1 MSVAVGDRIPER
13 RFVVS
18 ANAMKV
24 FSVLMRDPNPVHFD
38 PEFVRSLGLGDR
50 PVNQGTITM
59 GYPIT
64 AVLEWAGA
72 PERLVAFRCRFLKTL
87 LAEDEAVAGGEV
99 TGLETVDGQTRATL
113 AIWLDRGDG
122 DRVIEGSAT
131 VVVDVAPP
139 AAGA

>member
-1 MSVAVGDRIPER
+1 MSAVAVGERLPER

-18 ANAMKV
+18 GEAMKV

-38 PEFVRSLGLGDR
+38 PEFVRGLGLGDR

-64 AVLEWAGA
+64 ALLEWIGD
-72 PERLVAFRCRFLKTL
+72 PERLLTFRCRFLRTL
-87 LAEDEAVAGGEV
+87 LADDVAVAGGEV
-99 TGLETVDGQTRATL
+99 TAVDGDVASV
-113 AIWLDRGDG
+113 AIWLDREGG

-131 VVVDVAPP
+131 VALG
-139 AAGA
+139 ARAGGSAR